1 MNPLVPLLIAGMAFT
16 FLICAGLLYIVY
28 RVVIHFLEQDAD
40 HPLP

>member
-28 RVVIHFLEQDAD
+28 LCIVHFITNDENS
-40 HPLP
+40 